1 MARLTGEGGDAP
13 ASDRRARWVEVGTGV
28 AASVLGLLGAGASG
42 VYLRSA
48 VQVLDQGDRS
58 VVFWHSIFLLL
69 GLTFTIWA
77 ATMLLWLLGRVRGRE
92 RARRRVK
99 TLMVLVIGTGGAVGL
114 AGVALACWHLFVI

>member
-1 MARLTGEGGDAP
+1 VARLTGEGGEP
-13 ASDRRARWVEVGTGV
+13 AAGDGRARWVEVGTGV

-42 VYLRSA
+42 VYLWSA
-48 VQVLDQGDRS
+48 IQVLDQADRS
-58 VVFWHSIFLLL
+58 VVFWYAIFLLL

-99 TLMVLVIGTGGAVGL
+99 TLMVFVIGTGGAVGL

>member
-1 MARLTGEGGDAP
+1 MARLTGGGGEST
-13 ASDRRARWVEVGTGV
+13 ASDRRARWVEIGTGV
-28 AASVLGLLGAGASG
+28 AASVLGLLGASASG
-42 VYLRSA
+42 VYVWSA
-48 VQVLDQGDRS
+48 VQVLDQADRS
-58 VVFWHSIFLLL
+58 VVFWYAVFLLL

-99 TLMVLVIGTGGAVGL
+99 TLMILVIGTGGAVGL